1 MRLISKL
8 LSMVNGYKTQIFFG
22 LSVILFGLGYFNIA
36 IPEVAWQVLG
46 FAFGASAV
54 HKFQKIYQAT
64 KAEANP
70 GPNISQQ

>member
-8 LSMVNGYKTQIFFG
+8 LSMVDGYKTQIFFG
-22 LSVILFGLGYFNIA
+22 LSAILFGLGYFNIA
-36 IPEVAWQVLG
+36 VPDVVWQVLG

-54 HKFQKIYQAT
+54 HKFQKIYTST

-70 GPNISQQ
+70 GPDLSR